1 MTKSNTIQTKKHNK
15 KKLSDLSKK
24 EAAELIGKD

>member
-1 MTKSNTIQTKKHNK
+1 MSMQEVDD

-24 EAAELIGKD
+24 VFASNFILWFEWV